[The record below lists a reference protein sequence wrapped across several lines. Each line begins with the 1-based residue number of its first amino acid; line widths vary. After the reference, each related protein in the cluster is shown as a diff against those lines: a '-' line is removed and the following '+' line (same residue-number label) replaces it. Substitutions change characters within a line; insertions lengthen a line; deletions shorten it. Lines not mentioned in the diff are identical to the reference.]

1 MCSSERSITYLLR
14 KYETKQPGEAFV
26 SQELKQEYNN
36 RKWRM
41 KQKIRTCHII
51 MNQLNIQGTSR
62 DRCLYIVKHVNLN
75 TLHRNLS
82 CEAIITAIC
91 FYIKKLDNPRIR
103 LSDYTVCKEYGLNEN
118 SFSLILCRLCDH
130 FQKE

>member
-1 MCSSERSITYLLR
+1 MCTSQRSVSYLLR
-14 KYETKQPGEAFV
+14 KYETKQPGEVFV
-26 SQELKQEYNN
+26 SQEMKQEYNN
-36 RKWRM
+36 RRWRM
-41 KQKIRTCHII
+41 KQKIRTCNII
-51 MNQLNIQGTSR
+51 MNQLNIQGPNR

-75 TLHRNLS
+75 TLHRKLS

-103 LSDYTVCKEYGLNEN
+103 LSDYHVCKEYGLNEN
-118 SFSLILCRLCDH
+118 NFSLIICRLCDY